1 MITIFFGFLPGVVQ
15 QYDLPTGATL
25 EEAIQLIRPDVPPAS
40 VRVLVNGT
48 SVEDLTSLVEAGQT
62 IRISRL

>member
-1 MITIFFGFLPGVVQ
+1 MITIFFGFLPGMVQ
-15 QYDLPTGATL
+15 QYDLPAGITL